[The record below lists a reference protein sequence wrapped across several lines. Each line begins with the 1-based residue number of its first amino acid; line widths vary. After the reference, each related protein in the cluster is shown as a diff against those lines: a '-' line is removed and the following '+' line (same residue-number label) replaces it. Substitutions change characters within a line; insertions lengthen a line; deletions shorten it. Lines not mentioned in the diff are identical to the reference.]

1 MSKPNLNFLIGRY
14 IKARTHARME
24 AKWGLELPSY
34 IQARDASMAAFDAC
48 VECCAGQPTVMQ
60 TIEAFKYLEAVRTE

>member
-1 MSKPNLNFLIGRY
+1 MRKPSLNALIGRY
-14 IKARTHARME
+14 IKARAHARME

-34 IQARDASMAAFDAC
+34 IEASRASMAAFDAC
-48 VECCAGQPTVMQ
+48 VECCAGQPTVLQ

>member
-1 MSKPNLNFLIGRY
+1 MSKPSLNFLIGRY

-48 VECCAGQPTVMQ
+48 VECCVAQPTVLQ

>member
-1 MSKPNLNFLIGRY
+1 MSKPTLQVLITRY

-48 VECCAGQPTVMQ
+48 VECCAGQLSVMQ